1 MLQTSAE
8 HEVKASNSSPE
19 SRRVC
24 EKLILQTVPS
34 FPAPPQLLFT
44 IYWCFFSCSTSCY
57 CCSVAK
63 NSLNINSRM
72 GDTCR
77 TSRGTRDPRV
87 KRSSSALFQQREPV
101 WFIGGPDRF
110 LKALGC
116 FLRSRLC
123 KRTASWTLVREK
135 LTPHGVES
143 QLFTQT
149 SRCCSAVFKESSQ
162 LSLAT
167 VPVTVLLVYNAC
179 ENTVIYVLIKNT
191 VIYIALY
198 AIQFG
203 SKQLLINN

>member
-8 HEVKASNSSPE
+8 REVKASNSSPE

-87 KRSSSALFQQREPV
+87 KRSSSALFQQREAV
-101 WFIGGPDRF
+101 WFIGDRF
-110 LKALGC
+110 LKALCSVKG
-116 FLRSRLC
+116 
-123 KRTASWTLVREK
+123 
-135 LTPHGVES
+135 
-143 QLFTQT
+143 QLG
-149 SRCCSAVFKESSQ
+149 E
-162 LSLAT
+162 LSLKECSLLTGSNLNCLPKPAGA
-167 VPVTVLLVYNAC
+167 VLLCLENAF
-179 ENTVIYVLIKNT
+179 NSHWRL
-191 VIYIALY
+191 
-198 AIQFG
+198 
-203 SKQLLINN
+203 SLLLFS